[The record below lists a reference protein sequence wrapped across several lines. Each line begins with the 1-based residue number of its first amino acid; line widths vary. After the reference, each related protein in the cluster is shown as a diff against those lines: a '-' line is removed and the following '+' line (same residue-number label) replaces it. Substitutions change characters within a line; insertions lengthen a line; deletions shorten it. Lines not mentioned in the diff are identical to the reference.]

1 MTNDELWNEVDNAQT
16 SPGVYFG
23 RVNFDIWPCVL
34 VKGQGAIPFD
44 PTQHS
49 MDDRRIQIHIMITPL
64 TSSRAQFITER
75 KCLAES
81 HEWAKIILPSIKA
94 LGLKSAREL
103 EHRWVQYV
111 MQPTGRS
118 YTDKNGAEKQT
129 TVPKFLAVYDSE
141 EQAEQAR
148 NELYATAP
156 SGQEPQPSDESEN
169 PERKVAELFLKS
181 LVQTVGKDRDKVAAL
196 LASQPLVSKYF
207 TVDSPEVEELL
218 R

>member
-1 MTNDELWNEVDNAQT
+1 MNDDIWDSIDNVELPT
-16 SPGVYFG
+16 GTYFG
-23 RVNFDIWPCVL
+23 KVNFDVWYCVL
-34 VKGQGAIPFD
+34 RKGEGAVPFD
-44 PTQHS
+44 PNQHS
-49 MDDRRIQIHIMITPL
+49 LEERRTQIHIMITPL

-196 LASQPLVSKYF
+196 LASQPLVSKYL